1 MSGRKIVL
9 VDDDEAYLA
18 ALAGELRGD
27 ASVHTFG
34 RVVDCLEFLKQKGE
48 NVDIICVDLF
58 MPDVQGVDWQLSGL
72 STIKQIREIYRE
84 DAPVIG
90 VLSGMD
96 AVVHIHTCLKNGAD
110 WFIEKRF
117 DVKSVA
123 DQLLEKPLQPTA
135 VNA

>member
-1 MSGRKIVL
+1 MTNRKIVL
-9 VDDDEAYLA
+9 VDDDETYLV
-18 ALAGELRGD
+18 ALERELRGD

-34 RVVDCLEFLKQKGE
+34 RVVDCLEFLKNNGDD
-48 NVDIICVDLF
+48 VDIICVDLF

-72 STIKQIREIYRE
+72 STIKQIREMY
-84 DAPVIG
+84 DNNAPMIG

-123 DQLLEKPLQPTA
+123 DQLLEKPLLPTA
-135 VNA
+135 VDA